1 MAYKVIDVSYWQGKS
16 IDWSKV
22 KAAGVQGAILRA
34 GYRSGG
40 TIHADSTFAANV
52 KGVRKAGLHW
62 GAYFYSGAKNATQAK
77 QEARYLYDAVKG
89 YAPDMPLYIDL
100 EESSLKSYAKTVAKA
115 FMGEM
120 KRLGGKPG
128 IYANLTWFNNYID
141 TANYAAEPLWIAQYN
156 DKLTHA
162 HPEWFGMWQYSSS
175 GSVAGI
181 SGRVD
186 MNRCYIEYWKGAA
199 VSGAGAAE
207 DTLPKEVSVK
217 TSWFSKTD
225 LLALQAWTGTVQDG
239 VISGQTK
246 EASKFYPA
254 LADLCVY
261 GSGGSNC
268 IREIQRRCGET
279 ADGILGTAT
288 IKGVQ
293 RLVGADQDGYW
304 GPATSEAVRK
314 FIAGNPGKLIAK
326 AAAMSKEMTAAGF
339 RYSNTGKNLGSTY
352 AEAKAK
358 GYTNCATFVSWALQ
372 EAGFLPQGDV
382 FYCKDGKINNY
393 RGSASTVI
401 KKTAAVSYPKKVPAS
416 AGLKPGDIVGYEAAH
431 TMIFACFNSAGK
443 PLFYTMGSGDI
454 GKQLPRIRTD
464 YSRRIVAVLA
474 RLK

>member
-1 MAYKVIDVSYWQGKS
+1 MAYKVIDVSYWQGTS
-16 IDWSKV
+16 ISWTKV
-22 KAAGVQGAILRA
+22 KAAGVQGAILRV
-34 GYRSGG
+34 GYGSGG
-40 TIHADSTFAANV
+40 TIHSDSSFARNV
-52 KGVRKAGLHW
+52 KEVRRVGLHW
-62 GAYFYSGAKNATQAK
+62 GAYFYSGARTATQAK
-77 QEARYLYDAVKG
+77 KEAQYLYEQTKA
-89 YAPDMPLYIDL
+89 YSPDMPLYIDL
-100 EESSLKSYAKTVAKA
+100 EESSLKGYAKTVAKV
-115 FMGEM
+115 FMAEM

-128 IYANLTWFNNYID
+128 IYANLNWFNNYID
-141 TANYAAEPLWIAQYN
+141 TSSYRSEPLWIAQYN
-156 DKLTHA
+156 DRITHS
-162 HPEWFGMWQYSSS
+162 HPDWFGMWQYSSS

-186 MNRCYIEYWKGAA
+186 MNQCYVEYWKNASTGESAA
-199 VSGAGAAE
+199 A
-207 DTLPKEVSVK
+207 DTAPKETTVR
-217 TSWFSKTD
+217 TEWFSETD
-225 LLALQAWTGTVQDG
+225 LKALQAWTGTVQDG
-239 VISGQTK
+239 VLSGQHK
-246 EASKFYPA
+246 ESQKFYPA
-254 LADLCVY
+254 VADLCGY

-268 IREIQRRCGET
+268 IRELQRRCGET

-314 FIAGNPGKLIAK
+314 FIASNPGKLISK

-358 GYTNCATFVSWALQ
+358 GYTNCATFVSWTLQ

-393 RGSASTVI
+393 RGSASTDI
-401 KKTAAVSYPKKVPAS
+401 KKTAVVSYPKKAPAS

-464 YSRRIVAVLA
+464 YTNRIVAVRA